1 MGVIGECFTHGQLY
15 VAASRVGNPAHL
27 RFAIDSNDEGE
38 FRTRNIVFREA
49 LTSAVAPPAPP
60 MAMPPAMPH
69 DLMPERPV
77 PAEVPPPHDYDEE
90 RLNRPES
97 PSASGARRAPS
108 PTPGAD
114 AESCACSAGF
124 DGASASGLRV
134 DVCPCCD
141 ERAPLDPFS
150 NLCVPCEAD
159 ACD

>member
-1 MGVIGECFTHGQLY
+1 MALAKQETQRLRFLETHQDEIRAELY
-15 VAASRVGNPAHL
+15 QNLADAVAAQDHDG
-27 RFAIDSNDEGE
+27 AIAAGK
-38 FRTRNIVFREA
+38 R
-49 LTSAVAPPAPP
+49 
-60 MAMPPAMPH
+60 
-69 DLMPERPV
+69 
-77 PAEVPPPHDYDEE
+77 EVPPPHDYDEE

-97 PSASGARRAPS
+97 PGASGARRAPS

-141 ERAPLDPFS
+141 EYAPLDPFS